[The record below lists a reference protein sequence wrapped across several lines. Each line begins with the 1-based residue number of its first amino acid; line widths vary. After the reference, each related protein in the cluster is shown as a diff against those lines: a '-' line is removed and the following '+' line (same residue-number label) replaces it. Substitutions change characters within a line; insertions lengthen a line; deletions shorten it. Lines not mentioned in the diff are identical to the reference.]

1 MKIKIEIDLTPIE
14 ARKFFGLPDVE
25 PLQEAMMEQLQEQMS
40 KSLQMMDP
48 EAMLRSWLPLG
59 AQGIENFQRMMW
71 SAAKTAMDA
80 GARVAGSGRTGD
92 KDKDRDRDK

>member
-25 PLQEAMMEQLQEQMS
+25 PMQEALMEQLQGQMS
-40 KSLQMMDP
+40 NTMSMMDP
-48 EAMLRSWLPLG
+48 EAMLKSWLPMG
-59 AQGIENFQRMMW
+59 AQSIENFQRMMW

-80 GARVAGSGRTGD
+80 GARVAGGRGE
-92 KDKDRDRDK
+92 KDKDRDREK

>member
-25 PLQEAMMEQLQEQMS
+25 PMQEALMEQLQEQMS
-40 KSLQMMDP
+40 NTMQMMDP
-48 EAMLRSWLPLG
+48 ETMLRSWLPLG
-59 AQGIENFQRMMW
+59 AQGLENFQKMMW

-80 GARVAGSGRTGD
+80 GARVAGRSSTER
-92 KDKDRDRDK
+92 DKDRDRDK

>member
-25 PLQEAMMEQLQEQMS
+25 PMQEAMMDQLQEQMS
-40 KSLQMMDP
+40 NTLQMMDP
-48 EAMLRSWLPLG
+48 ETMLKSWLPLG
-59 AQGIENFQRMMW
+59 AQGLESFQRMMW
-71 SAAKTAMDA
+71 GAAKSAMDA
-80 GARVAGSGRTGD
+80 GARVAGSGRD